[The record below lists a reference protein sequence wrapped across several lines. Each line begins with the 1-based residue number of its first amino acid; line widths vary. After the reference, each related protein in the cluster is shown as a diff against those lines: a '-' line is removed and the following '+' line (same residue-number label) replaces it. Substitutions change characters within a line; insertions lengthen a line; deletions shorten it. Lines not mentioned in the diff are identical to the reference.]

1 MHVID
6 DPSRF
11 VKLMNMLA
19 ASYPM
24 MALTKGNIRAYAEGL
39 GGMPLDKIERA
50 MGACVKENARF
61 PSVAEIGERTN
72 TLILEEG
79 LKASQDTYHLGPL
92 SEDQKE
98 VNRKGVAL
106 CRAVL
111 GAQPDQWQQ
120 VIDSWRW
127 MEA

>member
-1 MHVID
+1 MNVID

-24 MALTKGNIRAYAEGL
+24 MSLTKGNIRAYADSL

-50 MGACVKENARF
+50 MGDCVKENARF
-61 PSVAEIGERTN
+61 PSVAEIGTRTN
-72 TLILEEG
+72 SLILEES
-79 LKASQDTYHLGPL
+79 LKNLQDTYHLGPL
-92 SEDQKE
+92 SEQQKQI
-98 VNRKGVAL
+98 NRDGIAL
-106 CRAVL
+106 CQAVL
-111 GAQPDQWQQ
+111 GAKPGQWQQ

-127 MEA
+127 MES